1 MSKNHS
7 DPLLISAGHNPHQ
20 KLPFVLQPI
29 MNIAERTVYG
39 YEILYRGIPPQK
51 WADIDVS
58 VIRFLQTLKTPTL
71 EYFVNV
77 ANDSLLSLKDE
88 EFLTSAQHANVHFEL
103 SEVFSNHTD
112 FDAVVTRVNSLAAK
126 GVRFALDDFGA
137 GMDGLLRLYSLK
149 SKVAAIKIDRQF
161 MLKTEKSMEGTEVL
175 KSLVARWKENGVATI
190 AEGIETAEMLDFA
203 TACGVDMAQG
213 YFVDDMFRATKIV
226 EQIQF
231 LPTPMK
237 AMKYEATYR

>member
-1 MSKNHS
+1 MLKNHS
-7 DPLLISAGHNPHQ
+7 DPLMISASHNPHQ
-20 KLPFVLQPI
+20 LLPFVLQPI
-29 MNIAERTVYG
+29 MNIAQRTVYG

-77 ANDSLLSLKDE
+77 ANDSLLSLQDD
-88 EFLTSAQHANVHFEL
+88 EFLVSAKHANVHFEL
-103 SEVFSNHTD
+103 SEVFTSHTD
-112 FDAVVTRVNSLAAK
+112 FDAVVSRVNSLAAK

-161 MLKTEKSMEGTEVL
+161 MLKTEKSPEGTEVL
-175 KSLVARWKENGVATI
+175 KSLIARWKENGVTTI
-190 AEGIETAEMLDFA
+190 AEGIESAEMLEFA
-203 TACGVDMAQG
+203 TACGADMAQG
-213 YFVDDMFRATKIV
+213 YLVDEVFRDTKIV

-231 LPTPMK
+231 LPTTMK
-237 AMKYEATYR
+237 AIKHETAYR